1 MFTTSS
7 YKVLAGWQGFC
18 AACPVERPLVL
29 LEHGQHGL
37 QAWWNGV
44 GPEARPLSYC
54 CTVCGLTERVP
65 ATEIED
71 REYDATLARWPDL
84 SLDLTEIATGVL
96 TVPAPRRHQVTVVRL
111 PVQRV
116 AATDV
121 GLLAAA

>member
-1 MFTTSS
+1 MFTVSS

-18 AACPVERPLVL
+18 AGCPIERPLVL
-29 LEHGQHGL
+29 VEHGPHGL
-37 QAWWNGV
+37 HAWWNGA
-44 GPEARPLSYC
+44 GAEERSLSYC
-54 CTVCGLTERVP
+54 CTVCGRLEHVP

-84 SLDLTEIATGVL
+84 SLELV
-96 TVPAPRRHQVTVVRL
+96 VAPRRSVTVVRL

-121 GLLAAA
+121 GLFAAA